1 MYSLA
6 FPKML
11 TNTTTKIVSGYDA
24 TYNNLKLLLQSEKY
38 SLFGDPYFGSSLKK
52 LTFEQNNQILYDLV
66 VDDIYIAILTFLPQI
81 KLERRNIVITPNRAH
96 IGINITATNLL
107 DYTTDLYSITLTQSG
122 DK

>member
-1 MYSLA
+1 MYSLS

-11 TNTTTKIVSGYDA
+11 TNTTTKVVSGYDA
-24 TYNNLKLLLQSEKY
+24 TYSNLKLLLQSEKY

-52 LTFEQNNQILYDLV
+52 LTFEQNNQVLYDLV
-66 VDDIYIAILTFLPQI
+66 VDDIYVSIITFLPQI

-107 DYTTDLYSITLTQSG
+107 DYTTDLYSITLTQNG

>member
-6 FPKML
+6 FPKIL
-11 TNTTTKIVSGYDA
+11 NSTTARVVSGYEA
-24 TYNNLKLLLQSEKY
+24 TYSNLKLLLQSEKY
-38 SLFGDPYFGSSLKK
+38 SLFGDPYFGSSLRK

-66 VDDIYIAILTFLPQI
+66 VDDIYVAIITFLPQI
-81 KLERRNIVITPNRAH
+81 KLERRNIVITADRASIH
-96 IGINITATNLL
+96 ITITATNLL